1 MIVPPNAVASS
12 SASADLPLAVGPAM
26 RTSGGLGEAMAIATL
41 IAAGR
46 LDDRLADRAIALLR
60 EIDPAT
66 AFLHWIDEGDAADLR
81 FAGDAKSARWALD
94 GLEGVDIVVQADEPR
109 WKRLLVADM
118 DSTIIGQECI
128 DELAD
133 YVGLKEKVARI
144 TERAMQ
150 GELDFPGALRERV
163 RLLAGL
169 DERALKRCLTERV
182 EVTAG
187 AETLVQTMRAGG
199 SSCLLVSGGFLS
211 FAEPIASAVGFDRV
225 KAHRLVFT
233 GGKLSGE
240 VGDPIV
246 DAMAKREALIAARE
260 QLGLAR
266 EEVMAVGDG
275 ANDKLMIEEAG
286 LGIGFRAKPALA
298 EVADAEL
305 KHHGLDALLW
315 VQGVRRR
322 DWFRG

>member
-1 MIVPPNAVASS
+1 M
-12 SASADLPLAVGPAM
+12 PLAVGPAI
-26 RTSGGLGEAMAIATL
+26 RARGGLGFDAMAIATL

-46 LDDRLADRAIALLR
+46 LDDRLVDRALGLLR
-60 EIDPAT
+60 EVDPKA
-66 AFLHWIDEGDAADLR
+66 AFSHWLDEGDAADLE
-81 FAGDAKSARWALD
+81 FSGDLKSARWALSA
-94 GLEGVDIVVQADEPR
+94 LEGVDAVVQADEPR
-109 WKRLLVADM
+109 WKKLLVADM
-118 DSTIIGQECI
+118 DSTIVGQECL

-133 YVGLKEKVARI
+133 YAGLKERVAQI

-150 GELDFPGALRERV
+150 GEIDFSGALRERV

-169 DERALKRCLTERV
+169 DQRALSRCLNERV

-199 SSCLLVSGGFLS
+199 ASCLLVSGGFLS
-211 FAEPIASAVGFDRV
+211 FAEPIAGAVGFDRV
-225 KAHRLVFT
+225 KANRFVFT

-246 DAMAKREALIAARE
+246 DAMAKRDALVEARDE
-260 QLGLAR
+260 LGLAR
-266 EEVMAVGDG
+266 RDVLAVGDG
-275 ANDKLMIEEAG
+275 ANDKMMVEEAG
-286 LGIGFRAKPALA
+286 LGIAYKAKPALA

-305 KHHGLDALLW
+305 RHHGLDALLW

-322 DWFRG
+322 EWFRG

>member
-1 MIVPPNAVASS
+1 
-12 SASADLPLAVGPAM
+12 
-26 RTSGGLGEAMAIATL
+26 MAIATL

-46 LDDRLADRAIALLR
+46 LDDRLIDRVLGLLR
-60 EIDPAT
+60 ELDPKA
-66 AFLHWIDEGDAADLR
+66 AFLGWVDEGDAADLR
-81 FAGDAKSARWALD
+81 FSGKAMDARWALD
-94 GLEGVDIVVQADEPR
+94 GLEGVDIVVQPDEPR

-133 YVGLKEKVARI
+133 YAGLKDKVARI

-169 DERALKRCLTERV
+169 DERELKRCLDERV
-182 EVTAG
+182 RLTAG

-199 SSCLLVSGGFLS
+199 ASCLLVSGGFLS
-211 FAEPIASAVGFDRV
+211 FAEPVARTVGFDRV
-225 KAHRLVFT
+225 RANRLVFA

-246 DAMAKREALIAARE
+246 DAMTKREALVEVRE
-260 QLGLAR
+260 QLGLKR
-266 EEVMAVGDG
+266 EDVLAIGDG

-286 LGIGFRAKPALA
+286 LGIAFRAKPALV
-298 EVADAEL
+298 EVADGEL
-305 KHHGLDALLW
+305 RHHGLDALLW
-315 VQGVRRR
+315 VQGVSRR
-322 DWFRG
+322 DWFRR

>member
-1 MIVPPNAVASS
+1 
-12 SASADLPLAVGPAM
+12 
-26 RTSGGLGEAMAIATL
+26 MAIATL

-46 LDDRLADRAIALLR
+46 LDDRLIDRALGLLR
-60 EIDPAT
+60 ELDPRAS
-66 AFLHWIDEGDAADLR
+66 FRHWIDEGEAADLN
-81 FAGDAKSARWALD
+81 FAGDAKSARWALGALD
-94 GLEGVDIVVQADEPR
+94 RLDVVVQADEPR
-109 WKRLLVADM
+109 WRRLLVADM

-133 YVGLKEKVARI
+133 YAGLKDKVARI

-150 GELDFPGALRERV
+150 GELDFQGALRERV

-169 DERALKRCLTERV
+169 DQLALSRCLNERV

-187 AETLVQTMRAGG
+187 AETLAQTMRAGG
-199 SSCLLVSGGFLS
+199 ASCLLVSGGFLS
-211 FAEPIASAVGFDRV
+211 FADPIAKAVGFDRV
-225 KAHRLVFT
+225 KANRLVFA

-240 VGDPIV
+240 VGDPII
-246 DAMAKREALIAARE
+246 DAMAKRDALVEARD
-260 QLGLAR
+260 QLNLRTEDVLAI
-266 EEVMAVGDG
+266 GDG

-286 LGIGFRAKPALA
+286 LGIAFRAKPALV

>member
-1 MIVPPNAVASS
+1 
-12 SASADLPLAVGPAM
+12 
-26 RTSGGLGEAMAIATL
+26 MAIATL

-46 LDDRLADRAIALLR
+46 LDDRLVDRALGLLR
-60 EIDPAT
+60 EVDPKAS
-66 AFLHWIDEGDAADLR
+66 FLHWIDEGDAADLR
-81 FAGDAKSARWALD
+81 FDGDLKAARWALD
-94 GLEGVDIVVQADEPR
+94 ALSDVDSIVQADEPR

-118 DSTIIGQECI
+118 DSTVIGQECL

-133 YVGLKEKVARI
+133 YAGLKDKVAQI

-150 GELDFPGALRERV
+150 GDIDFSGALRERV

-169 DERALKRCLTERV
+169 DQSELRRCLDERV
-182 EVTAG
+182 RVTDG

-199 SSCLLVSGGFLS
+199 ASCLLVSGGFLS
-211 FAEPIASAVGFDRV
+211 FANPIAEAVGFDRI
-225 KAHRLVFT
+225 KANRLVFA

-246 DAMAKREALIAARE
+246 DAMAKRGALIEVRDE
-260 QLGLAR
+260 LGLTS
-266 EEVMAVGDG
+266 EDVMAIGDG

-286 LGIGFRAKPALA
+286 LGIAYRAKPALV

-305 KHHGLDALLW
+305 RHHGLDALLW

>member
-1 MIVPPNAVASS
+1 M
-12 SASADLPLAVGPAM
+12 PLAVGPAM
-26 RTSGGLGEAMAIATL
+26 TTRGGLEDGMGIATL

-46 LDDRLADRAIALLR
+46 LDDRLVDRVLGLLR
-60 EIDPAT
+60 ELDPKA

-81 FAGDAKSARWALD
+81 FSGKGKDARWALD
-94 GLEGVDIVVQADEPR
+94 GLEGVDIVVQPDEPR
-109 WKRLLVADM
+109 WKRLFVADM

-133 YVGLKEKVARI
+133 YAGLKEKVARI

-169 DERALKRCLTERV
+169 DESELKRCLNERV
-182 EVTAG
+182 RVTAG

-211 FAEPIASAVGFDRV
+211 FAEPVARTVGFDRV
-225 KAHRLVFT
+225 RANRLVFA

-246 DAMAKREALIAARE
+246 DGIAKRDALIEARDM
-260 QLGLAR
+260 LGLKA
-266 EEVMAVGDG
+266 EDVLAVGDG
-275 ANDKLMIEEAG
+275 ANDKLMVEEAG
-286 LGIGFRAKPALA
+286 LGVAFRAKPALV

-305 KHHGLDALLW
+305 RHHGLDALLW
-315 VQGVRRR
+315 MQGVRRR
-322 DWFRG
+322 DWFRK

>member
-1 MIVPPNAVASS
+1 MV
-12 SASADLPLAVGPAM
+12 
-26 RTSGGLGEAMAIATL
+26 
-41 IAAGR
+41 
-46 LDDRLADRAIALLR
+46 DRALGLLR
-60 EIDPAT
+60 ELDPKA
-66 AFLHWIDEGDAADLR
+66 AFHQWIDEGEAADLS
-81 FAGDAKSARWALD
+81 FSGDVKAARWALD
-94 GLEGVDIVVQADEPR
+94 QIDGLDVVVQGAELR
-109 WKRLLVADM
+109 WRRLLVADM

-133 YVGLKEKVARI
+133 YAGLKDKVARI

-150 GELDFPGALRERV
+150 GELDFSGALRERV

-169 DERALKRCLTERV
+169 DQGALSRCLNERV
-182 EVTAG
+182 HVTAG

-199 SSCLLVSGGFLS
+199 ASCLLVSGGFLS
-211 FAEPIASAVGFDRV
+211 FAGPVAKVVGFDLVR
-225 KAHRLVFT
+225 ANRLVFA

-246 DAMAKREALIAARE
+246 DAMAKRDALIEARE
-260 QLGLAR
+260 QLGL
-266 EEVMAVGDG
+266 EQHDVLCVGDG
-275 ANDKLMIEEAG
+275 ANDALMIAEAG
-286 LGIGFRAKPALA
+286 LGVAFRAKPALI

-305 KHHGLDALLW
+305 RHHGLDALLW

>member
-1 MIVPPNAVASS
+1 
-12 SASADLPLAVGPAM
+12 
-26 RTSGGLGEAMAIATL
+26 MAIATL
-41 IAAGR
+41 IAQGR
-46 LDDRLADRAIALLR
+46 LDDRLVERALGLLR
-60 EIDPAT
+60 ELDPKT
-66 AFLHWIDEGDAADLR
+66 SFLHWIDEGDAADLR
-81 FAGDAKSARWALD
+81 FSGSARDANWALD
-94 GLEGVDIVVQADEPR
+94 ALENVDIVVQPEEPR

-133 YVGLKEKVARI
+133 YAGLKEKVARI

-169 DERALKRCLTERV
+169 DERMLRRCLDERV

-225 KAHRLVFT
+225 KANRLVFM

-246 DAMAKREALIAARE
+246 DAMAKREALIETRQ
-260 QLGLAR
+260 QLGLKEGDVLAI
-266 EEVMAVGDG
+266 GDG
-275 ANDKLMIEEAG
+275 ANDRLMIEEAG
-286 LGIGFRAKPALA
+286 LGIAFRAKPALV

-305 KHHGLDALLW
+305 KYHGLDALLW

-322 DWFRG
+322 DWFRA

>member
-1 MIVPPNAVASS
+1 
-12 SASADLPLAVGPAM
+12 
-26 RTSGGLGEAMAIATL
+26 MAIATL

-46 LDDRLADRAIALLR
+46 LGDRLVDRALGLLR
-60 EIDPAT
+60 ESDPRAC
-66 AFLHWIDEGDAADLR
+66 FLHWIDEGDAADLS
-81 FAGDAKSARWALD
+81 FSGDSKAARWALEALD
-94 GLEGVDIVVQADEPR
+94 GLDVVVQPEEPR
-109 WKRLLVADM
+109 WKKLLVADM
-118 DSTIIGQECI
+118 DSTNIGQECI

-133 YVGLKEKVARI
+133 YAGLKEKVARI

-150 GELDFPGALRERV
+150 GELDFPAALRERV

-169 DERALKRCLTERV
+169 DERELSRCLTERV

-225 KAHRLVFT
+225 KANRLVFT

-246 DAMAKREALIAARE
+246 DAMSKREALIEARE

-266 EEVMAVGDG
+266 EQVLAVGDG
-275 ANDKLMIEEAG
+275 ANDKMMIEEAG
-286 LGIGFRAKPALA
+286 LGIAFRAKPALVA
-298 EVADAEL
+298 VADAEL

-315 VQGVRRR
+315 AQGVSRRE
-322 DWFRG
+322 WFRG

>member
-1 MIVPPNAVASS
+1 M
-12 SASADLPLAVGPAM
+12 
-26 RTSGGLGEAMAIATL
+26 TIATL
-41 IAAGR
+41 IAAGN
-46 LDDRLADRAIALLR
+46 LDDRLIDRVLGLLR
-60 EIDPAT
+60 ELDPKA

-81 FAGDAKSARWALD
+81 FSGKGRDARWALD
-94 GLEGVDIVVQADEPR
+94 GLEGVDIVVQPEEPR
-109 WKRLLVADM
+109 WRRLLVADM
-118 DSTIIGQECI
+118 DSTVIGQECI

-133 YVGLKEKVARI
+133 YAGLKDKVARI

-150 GELDFPGALRERV
+150 GELDFPDALRERV

-169 DERALKRCLTERV
+169 DERELKRCLSERV
-182 EVTAG
+182 HVTSG

-199 SSCLLVSGGFLS
+199 ATCLLVSGGFLS
-211 FAEPIASAVGFDRV
+211 FAEPVARTVGFDRV
-225 KAHRLVFT
+225 KANRLVFA

-246 DAMAKREALIAARE
+246 DAIAKRDALVQTRDS
-260 QLGLAR
+260 LGLGR
-266 EEVMAVGDG
+266 EDVLAIGDG

-286 LGIGFRAKPALA
+286 LGIAFRAKPALI

-305 KHHGLDALLW
+305 RHHGLDALLW

-322 DWFRG
+322 DWFRK

>member
-1 MIVPPNAVASS
+1 
-12 SASADLPLAVGPAM
+12 
-26 RTSGGLGEAMAIATL
+26 MAIATL

-46 LDDRLADRAIALLR
+46 LDDRLIDRALGLLR
-60 EIDPAT
+60 EIDPKARF
-66 AFLHWIDEGDAADLR
+66 ARWIDEGDAADLS
-81 FAGDAKSARWALD
+81 FTGDRKAARWALAA
-94 GLEGVDIVVQADEPR
+94 LEGADAVVQSDEPR

-133 YVGLKEKVARI
+133 YVGLKDKVARI

-150 GELDFPGALRERV
+150 GEIDFRGALRERV

-169 DERALKRCLTERV
+169 DERELKRCLKERV
-182 EVTAG
+182 HLTSG

-199 SSCLLVSGGFLS
+199 ASCLLVSGGFLS
-211 FAEPIASAVGFDRV
+211 FAEPVAKTVGFDRV
-225 KAHRLVFT
+225 KANRLVFA

-246 DAMAKREALIAARE
+246 DTMAKREALIEARDE
-260 QLGLAR
+260 LNLANSD
-266 EEVMAVGDG
+266 VMAIGDG

-286 LGIGFRAKPALA
+286 LGIAFKAKPALA
-298 EVADAEL
+298 EAADAEL

-315 VQGVRRR
+315 VQGVSRR
-322 DWFRG
+322 DWFRK

>member
-1 MIVPPNAVASS
+1 MLRESDPNA
-12 SASADLPLAVGPAM
+12 
-26 RTSGGLGEAMAIATL
+26 
-41 IAAGR
+41 
-46 LDDRLADRAIALLR
+46 
-60 EIDPAT
+60 
-66 AFLHWIDEGDAADLR
+66 AFRNWIDEGDAADLS
-81 FAGDAKSARWALD
+81 FNGDAKAARWALQSLPKLD
-94 GLEGVDIVVQADEPR
+94 FAVQPEEAR
-109 WKRLLVADM
+109 WKRLFVADM

-133 YVGLKEKVARI
+133 YAGLKSQVADI

-150 GELDFPGALRERV
+150 GEIDFRGALRERV

-169 DERALKRCLTERV
+169 DEKALRQCLDERV
-182 EVTAG
+182 KITEG

-199 SSCLLVSGGFLS
+199 STCLLVSGGFLS
-211 FAEPIASAVGFDRV
+211 FANPVAEVVGFDRV
-225 KAHRLVFT
+225 RANRLIFS

-246 DAMAKREALIAARE
+246 DAMAKREALIEVRG
-260 QLGLAR
+260 QLGIQPQDVL
-266 EEVMAVGDG
+266 AVGDG

-286 LGIGFRAKPALA
+286 LGIAFRAKPALA

-305 KHHGLDALLW
+305 KYHGLDALLW

>member
-1 MIVPPNAVASS
+1 
-12 SASADLPLAVGPAM
+12 
-26 RTSGGLGEAMAIATL
+26 MAIATL

-46 LDDRLADRAIALLR
+46 LDDRLIDRALGLLR
-60 EIDPAT
+60 EVDPKAK
-66 AFLHWIDEGDAADLR
+66 FDRWIDEGDAADLH
-81 FAGDAKSARWALD
+81 FAGDRRTAKWALSALD
-94 GLEGVDIVVQADEPR
+94 DADAVVQADEPR

-118 DSTIIGQECI
+118 DSTVIGQECI

-133 YVGLKEKVARI
+133 FVGLKDKVARI

-150 GELDFPGALRERV
+150 GEIDFPAALRERV
-163 RLLAGL
+163 GLLAGL
-169 DERALKRCLTERV
+169 DERELKRCLDERV
-182 EVTAG
+182 HLTSG

-199 SSCLLVSGGFLS
+199 ASCLLVSGGFLS
-211 FAEPIASAVGFDRV
+211 FAEPVARTVGFDRV
-225 KAHRLVFT
+225 KANRLVFA

-246 DAMAKREALIAARE
+246 DAMAKREALVEVRE
-260 QLGLAR
+260 ELGLTNAD
-266 EEVMAVGDG
+266 VLAIGDG

-286 LGIGFRAKPALA
+286 LGIAFKAKPALA
-298 EVADAEL
+298 EAADAEL

-322 DWFRG
+322 DWFKG

>member
-1 MIVPPNAVASS
+1 
-12 SASADLPLAVGPAM
+12 
-26 RTSGGLGEAMAIATL
+26 MAIATV

-46 LDDRLADRAIALLR
+46 LDDRLIDRALGLLR
-60 EIDPAT
+60 EVDPRAR
-66 AFLHWIDEGDAADLR
+66 FRHWLDEGDAADLS
-81 FAGDAKSARWALD
+81 FSGDLKTARWALAP
-94 GLEGVDIVVQADEPR
+94 LEGVDVVVQPDEPR
-109 WKRLLVADM
+109 WRRLLVADM

-133 YVGLKEKVARI
+133 YAGLKDKVAQI

-150 GELDFPGALRERV
+150 GELDFSGALRERV

-169 DERALKRCLTERV
+169 DQRALSRCLNERV

-199 SSCLLVSGGFLS
+199 ASCLLVSGGFLS
-211 FAEPIASAVGFDRV
+211 FAEPVAKVVGFDRV
-225 KAHRLVFT
+225 KANRFVFA

-246 DAMAKREALIAARE
+246 DAAAKCEALIEARD
-260 QLGLAR
+260 QLNLGPDDVLAI
-266 EEVMAVGDG
+266 GDG
-275 ANDKLMIEEAG
+275 ANDKRMIEEAG
-286 LGIGFRAKPALA
+286 LGVAFRAKPALV

-315 VQGVRRR
+315 VQGVQRR

>member
-1 MIVPPNAVASS
+1 M
-12 SASADLPLAVGPAM
+12 
-26 RTSGGLGEAMAIATL
+26 LG
-41 IAAGR
+41 
-46 LDDRLADRAIALLR
+46 LLR
-60 EIDPAT
+60 ELDPT
-66 AFLHWIDEGDAADLR
+66 AGFMHWIDEGDAADLR
-81 FAGDAKSARWALD
+81 FAGDGKAARWAVEA
-94 GLEGVDIVVQADEPR
+94 LEVDIVVQPAEPR

-133 YVGLKEKVARI
+133 YAGLKGKVARI

-150 GELDFPGALRERV
+150 GELDFPAALRERV

-169 DERALKRCLTERV
+169 DERELRRCLDERV
-182 EVTAG
+182 HLTVG

-199 SSCLLVSGGFLS
+199 ASCLLVSGGFLS
-211 FAEPIASAVGFDRV
+211 FAEPVARAVGFDRV
-225 KAHRLVFT
+225 KANRLVFA

-246 DAMAKREALIAARE
+246 DAIAKREALIEARE
-260 QLGLAR
+260 QLGIGSDAVLAI
-266 EEVMAVGDG
+266 GDG
-275 ANDKLMIEEAG
+275 ANDMLMIEEAG
-286 LGIGFRAKPALA
+286 MGIAYRAKAALV

-315 VQGVRRR
+315 VQGVRRK
-322 DWFRG
+322 DWFRR

>member
-1 MIVPPNAVASS
+1 
-12 SASADLPLAVGPAM
+12 
-26 RTSGGLGEAMAIATL
+26 MAIVTL
-41 IAAGR
+41 IAAGK
-46 LDDRLADRAIALLR
+46 LDDRLVDRALGLLR
-60 EIDPAT
+60 EVDPKAS
-66 AFLHWIDEGDAADLR
+66 FSHWIDEGDAADLK
-81 FAGDAKSARWALD
+81 FSGDFKAARWVLG
-94 GLEGVDIVVQADEPR
+94 GLGEVDFVVQPDEPR

-118 DSTIIGQECI
+118 DSTVVGQECL

-133 YVGLKEKVARI
+133 YAGLKDKVAGI

-150 GELDFPGALRERV
+150 GEIDFSGALRERV

-169 DERALKRCLTERV
+169 DQTALSRCLDERV
-182 EVTAG
+182 HITQG

-199 SSCLLVSGGFLS
+199 ASCLLVSGGFLS
-211 FAEPIASAVGFDRV
+211 FANPIAEAVGFDRV
-225 KAHRLVFT
+225 RANRLVFA

-246 DAMAKREALIAARE
+246 DALAKCDALVEVRD
-260 QLGLAR
+260 QLGLAPAD
-266 EEVMAVGDG
+266 VLAIGDG
-275 ANDKLMIEEAG
+275 ANDRLMIEEAG
-286 LGIGFRAKPALA
+286 LGIAYRAKPALV

-322 DWFRG
+322 DWFKG